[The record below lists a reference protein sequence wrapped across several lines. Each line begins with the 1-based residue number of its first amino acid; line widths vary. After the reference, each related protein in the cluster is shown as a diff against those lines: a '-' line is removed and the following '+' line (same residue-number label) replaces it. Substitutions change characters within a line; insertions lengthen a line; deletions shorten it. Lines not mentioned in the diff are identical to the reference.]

1 MNKEQNEAYLNGMQL
16 LEDLGP
22 IIDIFAGMKKQIMA
36 QGFTEQQ
43 AGDLVVEVVRAASI
57 KQAKEAQQ

>member
-1 MNKEQNEAYLNGMQL
+1 VNKEQNEAYLNGMQL

-43 AGDLVVEVVRAASI
+43 AGDLVIEVVRGANL
-57 KQAKEAQQ
+57 KHAKEARQ